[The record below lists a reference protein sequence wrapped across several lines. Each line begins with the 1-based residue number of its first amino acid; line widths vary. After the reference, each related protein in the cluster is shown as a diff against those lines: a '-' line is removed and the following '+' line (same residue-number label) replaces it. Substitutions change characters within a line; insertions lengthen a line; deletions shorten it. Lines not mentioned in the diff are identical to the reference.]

1 MKRAKRKSKE
11 PSLASLR
18 RKLDKVFAQFI
29 RRRDMV
35 GGGLGICVTC
45 GYCGILQAGHFIK
58 RQHLMTRWDER
69 NAHGQCIRCNHFLG
83 GNEAEYYRFM
93 QRKYGQQVIDEL
105 FELKHKTVKYSRD
118 DLKAMIEKY
127 SADPR

>member
-1 MKRAKRKSKE
+1 
-11 PSLASLR
+11 
-18 RKLDKVFAQFI
+18 
-29 RRRDMV
+29 
-35 GGGLGICVTC
+35 
-45 GYCGILQAGHFIK
+45 
-58 RQHLMTRWDER
+58 MTRWDER

-93 QRKYGQQVIDEL
+93 QRKYGQRVIDEL
-105 FELKHKTVKYSRD
+105 FELKRKTVKYSRD